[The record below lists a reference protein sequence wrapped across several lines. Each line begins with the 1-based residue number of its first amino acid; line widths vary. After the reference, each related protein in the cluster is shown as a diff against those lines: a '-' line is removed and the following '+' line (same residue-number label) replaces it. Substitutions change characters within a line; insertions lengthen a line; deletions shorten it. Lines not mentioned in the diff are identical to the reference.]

1 MGGSSAGSRRRYI
14 LAQRGPRVDAQAGQS
29 RIGSRRDQE
38 GTERMGATR
47 PADEL
52 GEELAEP
59 APPKPFRWWL
69 DATMIAALL
78 PLAIVARRP
87 GECGA

>member
-1 MGGSSAGSRRRYI
+1 
-14 LAQRGPRVDAQAGQS
+14 
-29 RIGSRRDQE
+29 
-38 GTERMGATR
+38 MGATR